1 MSATTASP
9 VKKLLARLTAT
20 LAATAVAAAAAT
32 ALGMAPASAATTTN
46 WVMTG
51 WNIHQLNQLSPA
63 LASHF
68 FNTPASYAT
77 GPAAATSPVSDGFTT
92 SSVLIYNSYAHFA
105 ADLASHAIAPTY
117 TWVMYDP
124 EYWSATPLPEQPNPA
139 TYM

>member
-32 ALGMAPASAATTTN
+32 APTTTN
-46 WVMTG
+46 WLMTG

-92 SSVLIYNSYAHFA
+92 SGVLIYNSYAHFA
-105 ADLASHAIAPTY
+105 ADLASHAITPTY

-124 EYWSATPLPEQPNPA
+124 E
-139 TYM
+139 